1 MGARRRMAWRDL
13 GIITPTE
20 TLWRETV
27 QNAIDQDLIRLTYV
41 STGLISSIKSRLLVR
56 RLWQIDG
63 ELPIEE
69 KAIVIY
75 PSPNR
80 ILINLPVLNDYIES
94 GLATYNIQV
103 KRYYPFRRSII
114 TEPTYSL
121 KVEVS

>member
-1 MGARRRMAWRDL
+1 MAWLNL
-13 GIITPTE
+13 GNVVPAE
-20 TLWRETV
+20 TIWRQT
-27 QNAIDQDLIRLTYV
+27 QQATDQQSLIRLTYI

-69 KAIVIY
+69 KAVVIY

-80 ILINLPVLNDYIES
+80 ILLNLPVLADYIES
-94 GLATYNIQV
+94 GLATYKIQI

-114 TEPTYSL
+114 TEPAYSL
-121 KVEVS
+121 KVEVG

>member
-1 MGARRRMAWRDL
+1 MAWIDL
-13 GIITPTE
+13 GIVTPTE
-20 TLWRETV
+20 AIWRGTT

-69 KAIVIY
+69 KASVIY

-80 ILINLPVLNDYIES
+80 ILLNLPVLADYIES
-94 GLATYNIQV
+94 GLATYKIQV
-103 KRYYPFRRSII
+103 KKYYPFRKPVII
-114 TEPTYSL
+114 EPAYSL
-121 KVEVS
+121 KVEVG

>member
-1 MGARRRMAWRDL
+1 MAWLNL

-20 TLWRETV
+20 KQWQETV

-80 ILINLPVLNDYIES
+80 ILLNLPVLADYVES
-94 GLATYNIQV
+94 GLATYKIQV

-114 TEPTYSL
+114 TEPAYSL
-121 KVEVS
+121 KVEVG

>member
-1 MGARRRMAWRDL
+1 MDWFNL
-13 GIITPTE
+13 GIVTPTE
-20 TLWRETV
+20 RIWRETT
-27 QNAIDQDLIRLTYV
+27 QNAIDQDLIRLSYI
-41 STGLISSIKSRLLVR
+41 SSGLISSIKSRLLVR

-80 ILINLPVLNDYIES
+80 ILLNLPVLPDYVES
-94 GLATYNIQV
+94 GLATYKIQI

>member
-1 MGARRRMAWRDL
+1 MAWLNL
-13 GIITPTE
+13 GIVTPTE
-20 TLWRETV
+20 RLWRETV

-69 KAIVIY
+69 KAIVVY

-80 ILINLPVLNDYIES
+80 ILLNLPVLADYVES
-94 GLATYNIQV
+94 GLATYKIQV
-103 KRYYPFRRSII
+103 KQYYPFRRSVI
-114 TEPTYSL
+114 TEPAYSL
-121 KVEVS
+121 KIEVG

>member
-1 MGARRRMAWRDL
+1 MAWLNL

-20 TLWRETV
+20 KQWQETV

-69 KAIVIY
+69 KAIGSS

-80 ILINLPVLNDYIES
+80 ILLNLPVLADYVES
-94 GLATYNIQV
+94 GLATYKIQV

-114 TEPTYSL
+114 TEPAYSL
-121 KVEVS
+121 KVEVG

>member
-1 MGARRRMAWRDL
+1 MAWLNL
-13 GIITPTE
+13 GIVTPAE
-20 TLWRETV
+20 TLWRETI
-27 QNAIDQDLIRLTYV
+27 QNGIDQDLIRLTYV

-80 ILINLPVLNDYIES
+80 ILLNLPVLTDYVES
-94 GLATYNIQV
+94 GLATYKIQV

-114 TEPTYSL
+114 TEPAYSL
-121 KVEVS
+121 KVEVG